1 MAQISPWSVKG
12 VPYEDRE
19 TAKALARQAGLP
31 LGSWLS
37 QLIREANGA
46 PVVQETPPEVS
57 SDSPVSEPLEADAFT
72 YPVADSLSSDVAE
85 RRFAAL
91 QTQID
96 ALTSLLR
103 DRPPAAMAESIGETG
118 APLERAVMRLS
129 ERVQQLEQ
137 EVFNE
142 APGQAGMI
150 GRLLGRR

>member
-12 VPYEDRE
+12 VPYQDRE

-31 LGSWLS
+31 LGGWLS

-46 PVVQETPPEVS
+46 TAAQETLQEIS
-57 SDSPVSEPLEADAFT
+57 SGSPVPEPLEPDAFT
-72 YPVADSLSSDVAE
+72 YPVADSLSADVAE

-103 DRPPAAMAESIGETG
+103 DRPPAAMEAPGESG

-142 APGQAGMI
+142 ASGQAGMM
-150 GRLLGRR
+150 GRLFGRR